1 MKGGVYKHRAGYRV
15 YFRGQWFHKDEH
27 GRPFRAEFYAW
38 AFLEHLNALYD
49 PDPAKNRYDP
59 SRFKDKTPYKFDE
72 AFELYL
78 DRRQT
83 DSGWHRAKEWTWKKY
98 FQPFFANQDFRTI
111 DQVQLEGFQKW
122 LKEKNLQ
129 GKSIKN
135 VMGILHGFLTHFKS
149 TLNFFPTF
157 PAINYQQKRIKWFTE
172 KELDEVFEFIN
183 EQDRGYFLFIRY
195 YGVRPEEA
203 SGLLRNAVNWET
215 RQIIISSVY
224 VDGKVKA
231 RTKTN
236 RERVLP
242 IIPEI
247 EPYLNS
253 SGLSTFVF
261 HIDSHPYSRH
271 IRERRWNKAMRQA
284 IKKYATRPM
293 TLRDLR
299 TSAGSRWR
307 KAGMPIED
315 ISQLLGHSKIEMTKE
330 RYADQAQDNLVPI
343 MRGIN
348 ERK

>member
-1 MKGGVYKHRAGYRV
+1 
-15 YFRGQWFHKDEH
+15 
-27 GRPFRAEFYAW
+27 
-38 AFLEHLNALYD
+38 
-49 PDPAKNRYDP
+49 
-59 SRFKDKTPYKFDE
+59 
-72 AFELYL
+72 
-78 DRRQT
+78 
-83 DSGWHRAKEWTWKKY
+83 
-98 FQPFFANQDFRTI
+98 
-111 DQVQLEGFQKW
+111 
-122 LKEKNLQ
+122 
-129 GKSIKN
+129 
-135 VMGILHGFLTHFKS
+135 MGILHGFLTHFKS

-299 TSAGSRWR
+299 SSAGSRWR

>member
-1 MKGGVYKHRAGYRV
+1 
-15 YFRGQWFHKDEH
+15 
-27 GRPFRAEFYAW
+27 
-38 AFLEHLNALYD
+38 
-49 PDPAKNRYDP
+49 
-59 SRFKDKTPYKFDE
+59 
-72 AFELYL
+72 
-78 DRRQT
+78 
-83 DSGWHRAKEWTWKKY
+83 
-98 FQPFFANQDFRTI
+98 
-111 DQVQLEGFQKW
+111 LEGFQKW

-149 TLNFFPTF
+149 TLNLFPTF

-203 SGLLRNAVNWET
+203 SGLLRSAVNWET

-224 VDGKVKA
+224 VDGKIKA

-242 IIPEI
+242 IIPEV
-247 EPYLNS
+247 
-253 SGLSTFVF
+253 GLMTEMVGEGTEAQGKDLIPERPMHSRAYPLRRPAQPDSIFVF
-261 HIDSHPYSRH
+261 SVNGHPYTRH
-271 IRERRWNKAMRQA
+271 IRENRWNRAMKQA

-299 TSAGSRWR
+299 SSAGSRWR